1 MNDPS
6 VHRAAELEQSAAP
19 IPPHLGNGT
28 EAESESAS
36 AQLRE
41 LQKLLFDTEQKEQL
55 EQLRSEWND
64 PEHVTPRVSQ
74 VLPDAISL
82 RSPEDHHLTEAM
94 TPYVVESIK
103 LSARRNPE
111 HISDA
116 IFPILGPAIR
126 KAIAQAFSNLTVTIN
141 QTLQHSFSARG
152 FKWRMEALASGKSF
166 AEVVLYHSLV
176 FRVEQVLLIHR
187 PSGIVLLHAVADAI
201 KAQDPELVSGML
213 TAIQDFIQ
221 DSFGTGDGGTSSF
234 VSDELTILTEPGPR
248 AFLACVVRGT
258 PPPELTEEMQETIE
272 RIHRER
278 GEKLKAFN
286 GDSAPFEICRPLL
299 EEHLKSRYQ
308 PFADPSQ
315 QKAPKAVL
323 VGVGLLL
330 LVLGIW
336 GFFSI
341 RDRIRWNAYLDKVQA
356 TPGLVVTQ
364 ASRGWR
370 SYSLSGLRDPLA
382 LDPATLMLESNLD
395 PTKLQAHWK
404 EYQAP
409 ELAAARAK
417 KLLNPPAGVTLNVRD
432 GILSA
437 TGLASQQWISESKKF
452 APFIPGISQFQW
464 NDDAVVAG
472 LQKEIESLSVHYV
485 VNENK
490 LLPGQ
495 EEVIATLAKSLIQ
508 LDELAQQTNRAITVR
523 IIGHTDSSGTKENN
537 QALSQG
543 RATQAKAQL
552 EARAGLLKKTRL
564 VTEGVKD
571 QQAAASSAEANRRVT
586 FKVEMGS

>member
-1 MNDPS
+1 MNDPF
-6 VHRAAELEQSAAP
+6 VHRVAERSELEIAP
-19 IPPHLGNGT
+19 PPNVNGAN
-28 EAESESAS
+28 AENESAS

-41 LQKLLFDTEQKEQL
+41 LQKLLFDTEQKAQL

-64 PEHVTPRVSQ
+64 PEHITPRVSQ
-74 VLPDAISL
+74 ALPAAISL
-82 RSPEDHHLTEAM
+82 HSPEDHQLTEAM

-152 FKWRMEALASGKSF
+152 LRWRMEALASGKSF
-166 AEVVLYHSLV
+166 GEVVLYHSLV

-187 PSGIVLLHAVADAI
+187 PSGIVLLHAVAAAV

-221 DSFGTGDGGTSSF
+221 DSFGMGDGGTSGF

-258 PPPELTEEMQETIE
+258 PPLELKEEMQETIE
-272 RIHRER
+272 RIHQER
-278 GEKLKAFN
+278 GEKLKVFN

-315 QKAPKAVL
+315 QKGPRAAL
-323 VGVGLLL
+323 MGLGLLL
-330 LVLGIW
+330 LALSIW
-336 GFFSI
+336 GFFAL
-341 RDRIRWNAYLDKVQA
+341 RDRLRWNAFLDKVQA
-356 TPGLVVTQ
+356 TPGLVVT
-364 ASRGWR
+364 AEHRGWR
-370 SYSLSGLRDPLA
+370 RYSLSGLRDSLA
-382 LDPATLMLESNLD
+382 LDPMKLMPEFNLD
-395 PTKLQAHWK
+395 PAQLDAHWK

-409 ELAAARAK
+409 ELAEARAK
-417 KLLNPPAGVTLNVRD
+417 NLLAPPTGVALTVRD
-432 GILSA
+432 GILLA
-437 TGLASQQWISESKKF
+437 TGSASQQWILESKKL
-452 APFIPGISQFQW
+452 ALFIPGISQFQW
-464 NDDAVVAG
+464 NDADAVVG
-472 LQKEIESLSVHYV
+472 VQKEIESLSVRYE

-490 LLPGQ
+490 PMPGQ
-495 EEVIATLAKSLIQ
+495 DEVIEALVQRLIR
-508 LDELAQQTNRAITVR
+508 LEELVQQTNQAITVK
-523 IIGHTDSSGTKENN
+523 IIGHTDSSGTNENN

-543 RATQAKAQL
+543 RAQQAKAQL
-552 EARAGLLKKTRL
+552 DTRAKLLKKTRF

-571 QQAAASSAEANRRVT
+571 QQAVAGSPEANRRVT
-586 FKVEMGS
+586 FKVEIGS